1 MSTVKANTIEPASG
15 GTITITG
22 AALTT
27 PALGTPASGTLT
39 NCTGLP
45 ASTGLSGT
53 TLASNVVN
61 ASLNAIT
68 PTGGTLAIVGA
79 VSFEGN
85 QLNFEPGS
93 GVNAELINRVGAGF
107 QIYVDNATKLA
118 MTLDTSGNNTVTGT
132 STAAQFQAT
141 GGTPAFSTSNQGT
154 NGARGQFVNSGGTFN
169 FGIDN
174 SSGGLSGPYEI
185 NYYYTGNY
193 DQVWSINSAEK
204 LRLKTSGEL
213 LVRNAASRG
222 GGLAVAGK
230 VTFQGNQL
238 NFEPGAGI
246 NAELINRVGAGF
258 DIYVDSASKLAV
270 TINSSGNVLAGTS
283 SGNHHIFEKASSN
296 DYSHSV
302 INSSATSPYGQC
314 ILLNGVTG
322 GTGVKFLSCQDNAER
337 FAVRGNGN
345 VENVNNSYGALSDAK
360 LKRDVTDTG
369 PKLSKVLAMRI
380 VNYYLKAD
388 QSNTKL
394 LGMIAQELREISPGL
409 VEETPDFEDVVV
421 EPARTDHIPRQRQK
435 TEARTVTQWQV
446 EVRDGVAVRTSAEV
460 TEQVPLFVD
469 LPLVGEDGQPI
480 MEGGQQVVHRQPVME
495 DYTETVDVPAKIE
508 RRATG
513 TVTLSVKYSIL
524 VPMLV
529 KAMQELHADFDTR
542 LKALEARA

>member
-15 GTITITG
+15 GTVTITG

-27 PALGTPASGTLT
+27 PALGTPASGNLA

-45 ASTGLSGT
+45 AS
-53 TLASNVVN
+53 AVVN
-61 ASLNAIT
+61 TPAGGISATTVQAALNELDTEKFDKAGGTVSGAVTFNGSTQFNESAIANNGKRVYWYEPGTSTWVSIYSPAVNSLRVANA
-68 PTGGTLAIVGA
+68 GGTLAEFTPSS
-79 VSFEGN
+79 VSA
-85 QLNFEPGS
+85 P
-93 GVNAELINRVGAGF
+93 
-107 QIYVDNATKLA
+107 
-118 MTLDTSGNNTVTGT
+118 
-132 STAAQFQAT
+132 QFQAT
-141 GGTPAFSTSNQGT
+141 GGAPAFSTSNQVTG
-154 NGARGQFVNSGGTFN
+154 GALGQFQNSGGTFY

-174 SSGGLSGPYEI
+174 SSGGLSGAYTI
-185 NYYYTGNY
+185 NYFYTGNY
-193 DQVWSINSAEK
+193 DHVWSINSAEK
-204 LRLKTSGEL
+204 MRLTASGNL
-213 LVRNAASRG
+213 LV
-222 GGLAVAGK
+222 
-230 VTFQGNQL
+230 
-238 NFEPGAGI
+238 GATTGS
-246 NAELINRVGAGF
+246 
-258 DIYVDSASKLAV
+258 YHKLV
-270 TINSSGNVLAGTS
+270 KS
-283 SGNHHIFEKASSN
+283 SSN
-296 DYSHSV
+296 DYALDV
-302 INSSATSPYGQC
+302 NNTSATVPYGQR
-314 ILLNGVTG
+314 ILLSGVTG
-322 GTGVKFLSCQDNAER
+322 GTGGYFLSCRDDTER
-337 FAVRGNGN
+337 FRVLGTGN
-345 VENVNNSYGALSDAK
+345 VENINNSYGALSDAK

-369 PKLSKVLAMRI
+369 PKLPKVLAMRI